1 MATELLRRRQM
12 GAKAKSGHCSG
23 DYYAVASDDVMRAIA
38 ATA

>member
-12 GAKAKSGHCSG
+12 GEGPKAVIAQVT
-23 DYYAVASDDVMRAIA
+23 YYAVASDDVMRAIA